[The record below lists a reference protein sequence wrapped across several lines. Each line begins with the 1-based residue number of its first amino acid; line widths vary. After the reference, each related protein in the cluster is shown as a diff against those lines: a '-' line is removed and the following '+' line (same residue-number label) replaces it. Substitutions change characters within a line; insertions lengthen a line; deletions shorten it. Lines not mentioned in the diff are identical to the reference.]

1 MSGQRFFVWLLLAA
15 FCLPCRAHAGGQ
27 GAGMEAWSRLEERE
41 AEPTAADKVVGFW
54 SERIDVTGWI
64 ELLQS
69 VRTHA
74 PHDEVTS
81 RAHGRLEMKGDFN
94 WLYGFLS
101 MDAEKNW
108 TIPSEDGFSVREA
121 WLEHVGDGWD
131 LRLGRQLII
140 WGKADG
146 VRITDNICPTDFTEY
161 LNREIDEMRIPVTA
175 AKLRIMSDTLITEL
189 IWIPEFKPAKLASGD
204 NPWAVDYTAAFPM
217 PVRWRGAK
225 EPSSY
230 SLKDSEFAAKVSS
243 YMAGFDV
250 SLSAF
255 YTWDDN
261 AANYYSM
268 RAGATGMEMVL
279 EPEYHRIMIYGLDFA
294 KPWSDF
300 VFRGEAA
307 YFQGRRLSVDD
318 GQPAKH
324 DVLKSL
330 LGVDWS
336 PGGNWTITAQVLDDW
351 VVDYRRNLTCEEHT
365 PQATLNVSKTFFN
378 ELLTVSDMIYYSMND
393 GEYFN
398 RLQFSYELGEGLEL
412 TVGWDKFQGDDGSY
426 GVYKRNSQ
434 VWGKIR
440 YSF

>member
-1 MSGQRFFVWLLLAA
+1 M
-15 FCLPCRAHAGGQ
+15 
-27 GAGMEAWSRLEERE
+27 
-41 AEPTAADKVVGFW
+41 
-54 SERIDVTGWI
+54 
-64 ELLQS
+64 
-69 VRTHA
+69 
-74 PHDEVTS
+74 
-81 RAHGRLEMKGDFN
+81 
-94 WLYGFLS
+94 
-101 MDAEKNW
+101 
-108 TIPSEDGFSVREA
+108 
-121 WLEHVGDGWD
+121 
-131 LRLGRQLII
+131 
-140 WGKADG
+140 
-146 VRITDNICPTDFTEY
+146 RITDNICPTDFTEY

-268 RAGATGMEMVL
+268 RAGDTGMEMVL

>member
-1 MSGQRFFVWLLLAA
+1 MFGKRFFVWLLLAV

-41 AEPTAADKVVGFW
+41 AESTAADKVVDFW

-74 PHDEVTS
+74 PHNEVTS

-101 MDAEKNW
+101 IDAEKNW

-146 VRITDNICPTDFTEY
+146 VRITDNICPTDYTEY

-268 RAGATGMEMVL
+268 QVGDTGMEMFS
-279 EPEYHRIMIYGLDFA
+279 EPEYYRIMIYGLDFA

-324 DVLKSL
+324 PAGTGRSRRRCLTTGSWTT
-330 LGVDWS
+330 GGTS
-336 PGGNWTITAQVLDDW
+336 PARNML
-351 VVDYRRNLTCEEHT
+351 RR
-365 PQATLNVSKTFFN
+365 
-378 ELLTVSDMIYYSMND
+378 
-393 GEYFN
+393 
-398 RLQFSYELGEGLEL
+398 R
-412 TVGWDKFQGDDGSY
+412 
-426 GVYKRNSQ
+426 R
-434 VWGKIR
+434 
-440 YSF
+440 

>member
-1 MSGQRFFVWLLLAA
+1 MLSPMSGKRFLGWLLLICLILPARAGAA
-15 FCLPCRAHAGGQ
+15 SGTESP
-27 GAGMEAWSRLEERE
+27 GAA
-41 AEPTAADKVVGFW
+41 APTAADKLVSYWGEHF
-54 SERIDVTGWI
+54 DAKGWI
-64 ELLQS
+64 EVLQS

-81 RAHGRLEMKGDFN
+81 RVHGRLEVEGNFN
-94 WLYGFLS
+94 WLKGFLS
-101 MDAEKNW
+101 LDAEKNW
-108 TIPSEDGFSVREA
+108 TIRSEDGVSVREA
-121 WLEHVGDGWD
+121 WLEHTGDGWD

-146 VRITDNICPTDFTEY
+146 VRVTDNVCPTDYTEY

-175 AKLRIMSDTLITEL
+175 AKLRILSDTVITEL
-189 IWIPEFKPAKLASGD
+189 IWIPEFKPAKLATGD
-204 NPWAVDYTAAFPM
+204 NPWAVDYAFPL
-217 PVRWRGAK
+217 PVRYGRTQ

-230 SLKDSEFAAKVSS
+230 SLKDSEFAAKVSA

-261 AANYYSM
+261 AANYYSL
-268 RAGATGMEMVL
+268 RSGKSGTEMLL
-279 EPEYHRIMIYGLDFA
+279 EPEYNRIMIYGFDFA
-294 KPWSDF
+294 RPWSDF

-307 YFQGRRLSVDD
+307 YFQGRRLSVAD

-324 DVLKSL
+324 DVVKSL

-336 PGGNWTITAQVLDDW
+336 PGDNWTITAQVLDDW
-351 VVDYRRNLTCEEHT
+351 IVDYNPNLSAREHT
-365 PQATLNVSKTFFN
+365 PQATLNFSKSFFN
-378 ELLTVSDMIYYSMND
+378 ELLTVSDMVYYSMND
-393 GEYFN
+393 GETFN
-398 RLQFSYELGEGLEL
+398 RLQFEYELGEGLAL
-412 TVGWDKFQGDDGSY
+412 TVGWDNFQGDDGSY

-434 VWGKIR
+434 VWGKVR